1 VVKAVR
7 RFTPILTPL
16 LSNRPLCRAIAGAS
30 VIHLGLVSLHLPSW
44 PCPLRHGLG
53 MPCPGCGLTRGMM
66 ALMRGHWHQAI
77 EIHAF
82 APLAIAVVAI
92 IGYVSIAP
100 AGHWRWM
107 VQHCQ
112 HIERKTGA
120 SAALVTLFIL
130 YWLTRLFLFRKAFYH
145 LVL

>member
-1 VVKAVR
+1 
-7 RFTPILTPL
+7 
-16 LSNRPLCRAIAGAS
+16 
-30 VIHLGLVSLHLPSW
+30 
-44 PCPLRHGLG
+44 
-53 MPCPGCGLTRGMM
+53 MM